1 MQHHLVRAAAAVIA
15 LCMGVAGSAL
25 AGTNLHEAQSGNGKI
40 KYYRNPMGLPD
51 TSPVPKKDSMGMD
64 YIPVYE
70 PEDTDSGSVKLS
82 PGKIQRTGVETVVIG
97 KRALIRT
104 VRAPGV
110 VQLDERRVVVLA
122 PRFDGYIQSVAPVTT
137 GARVAKGDA
146 LANVFGQEVLNEAAR
161 LLIEQTSRGDEL
173 SLPGVRGP
181 AGVVGATRRL
191 QNLGVP
197 QEFMDEVKR
206 DRKVPDTFTYRSPID
221 GYVLERNWSDG
232 QGFKAG
238 DVGFRI
244 ADVSTVWMMADV
256 AESDIDGVRPGQS
269 VRVSTRARPGRTFD
283 GKVTVIYPRLQKETR
298 TIPVR
303 VELPNPDTSLLPE
316 MYGDVEIATNNVV
329 TLAVPSAAV
338 IDSGDRQVVLVD
350 LGNGRY
356 QPRDLKLGR
365 RGDGYIEVISGVSEG
380 DRVVSNGNF
389 LIDSESNLQSALK
402 SLQAPASMEPSQ

>member
-15 LCMGVAGSAL
+15 LCMGVAGPAL
-25 AGTNLHEAQSGNGKI
+25 AGTDLHDAQSGDRKI

-70 PEDTDSGSVKLS
+70 TEDTDSGSVKLS
-82 PGKIQRTGVETVVIG
+82 PGKIQRTGVETVVVG
-97 KRALIRT
+97 KRPLIRT

-137 GARVAKGDA
+137 GARVAKGEA

-161 LLIEQTSRGDEL
+161 LLIEQTSRGDEF
-173 SLPGVRGP
+173 SLPGIKGP

-221 GYVLERNWSDG
+221 GYVLERNWSEG

-269 VRVSTRARPGRTFD
+269 VRVSTRARPGRTFQ

-303 VELPNPDTSLLPE
+303 VELPNLDTSLLPD
-316 MYGDVEIATNNVV
+316 MYGDVEIATNNVA

-356 QPRDLKLGR
+356 QPRDVKLGR
-365 RGDGYIEVISGVSEG
+365 RGDGYVEVTSGVSEG

-389 LIDSESNLQSALK
+389 LIDAESNLQSALK
-402 SLQAPASMEPSQ
+402 SLQAPASMESSQ

>member
-15 LCMGVAGSAL
+15 LCMGVAGPAL
-25 AGTNLHEAQSGNGKI
+25 AGTNLHEAQSGDRKI

-51 TSPVPKKDSMGMD
+51 TSAVPKKDSMGMD

-70 PEDTDSGSVKLS
+70 TEDTDSGSVKLS
-82 PGKIQRTGVETVVIG
+82 PGKIQRTGVETVLVG
-97 KRALIRT
+97 KRPLIRT

-122 PRFDGYIQSVAPVTT
+122 PRFDGYIQAVAPVTT
-137 GARVAKGDA
+137 GTRVAKGEA

-161 LLIEQTSRGDEL
+161 LLIEQPSRGDEL
-173 SLPGVRGP
+173 SLPGIKGP

-221 GYVLERNWSDG
+221 GYVLERNWSEG

-269 VRVSTRARPGRTFD
+269 VRVSTRARPGRTFL

-303 VELPNPDTSLLPE
+303 VELPNPDTSLLPD
-316 MYGDVEIATNNVV
+316 MYGDVEIATNNVA

-356 QPRDLKLGR
+356 QPRDVKLGR
-365 RGDGYIEVISGVSEG
+365 RGDGYIEITSGIAEG

-389 LIDSESNLQSALK
+389 LIDAESNLQSALK

>member
-1 MQHHLVRAAAAVIA
+1 MHHHPVRAAVAVIA
-15 LCMGVAGSAL
+15 LCMGVAGPAL
-25 AGTNLHEAQSGNGKI
+25 AEANDHDVQGDRKI

-70 PEDTDSGSVKLS
+70 TEDTEGGSVKLS
-82 PGKIQRTGVETVVIG
+82 PGKVQRTGVETVVVG
-97 KRALIRT
+97 KRPLIRT

-110 VQLDERRVVVLA
+110 VQLDERRIVVLA

-137 GARVAKGDA
+137 GTHVAKGDA

-173 SLPGVRGP
+173 SLPGVKGP

-269 VRVSTRARPGRTFD
+269 VRVSTRARPGRIFQ

-303 VELPNPDTSLLPE
+303 VELPNPDTSLLPD
-316 MYGDVEIATNNVV
+316 MYGDVEIATDSVA
-329 TLAVPSAAV
+329 TIAVPSSAV
-338 IDSGDRQVVLVD
+338 IDGGDRQVVLVD

-356 QPRDLKLGR
+356 QPRDMKLGR

-380 DRVVSNGNF
+380 DRVVSTGNF
-389 LIDSESNLQSALK
+389 LIDAESNLQSALK
-402 SLQAPASMEPSQ
+402 SLQAPASVEPTR